1 MARVIYAPA
10 ADEDLVDIAAYIA
23 RDKPEAARR
32 WVQTIREKCNS
43 LARNPELGEERTGF
57 GVPGCR
63 SFSVGNY
70 VVFFRAIPGGIEVA
84 RIVHGSRDLRNL

>member
-1 MARVIYAPA
+1 MPRVEYAQD
-10 ADEDLVDIAAYIA
+10 ADDDLAGIAEFIA

-32 WVQTIREKCNS
+32 WVQTVRETCS
-43 LARNPELGEERTGF
+43 TLASQPEMGEMRTGF

-70 VVFFRAIPGGIEVA
+70 VIFFKAVDDGIEVA
-84 RIVHGSRDLRNL
+84 RIVHGNRDMRDI